1 MDKSQSNPTSHSA
14 KKLNA
19 LTSLRFIAAA
29 MIVVGH
35 CHGEF
40 GRTSR
45 IAEFFALNQAV
56 SFFFVLSGFI
66 LVYVY
71 PALNSSAER
80 CRFLL
85 ARVARIWPAHAAS
98 FLLLLILA
106 PTTLRPSISDSIPW
120 IVTANLFMVH
130 AWIPLWNYFLSFNG
144 VSWSISTEFFFYLC
158 FPFLIY
164 RWDQTWFRK
173 LLFSL
178 FLFLSLI
185 AISNALHLPN
195 DHWVSGLSQ
204 HALVYISPL
213 ARLFE
218 FVVGMAIALAW
229 RNTSHLVSCGKV
241 SGSIMEVLVLSLAVA
256 STHYTPALAYLPPIK
271 LWGGEAGTYWFTSS
285 GSVISFGLLI
295 FVMALEKGWISK
307 ILSWPF
313 AVLLGEISYSVYLIH
328 SILLRF
334 YQNYRHAFSDVPGW
348 ISYLLY
354 WMLVLIISHLIW
366 LFIERPFRKAIMD
379 FWTETQLSNPPQNA
393 SHYGKTVRF
402 PSGFHLLKT
411 QSKWTVILEI
421 IFLSSVSLMVFY
433 GVHWSSP
440 K

>member
-1 MDKSQSNPTSHSA
+1 MDESQHHLVSHSA

-29 MIVVGH
+29 MIVLGH

-45 IAEFFALNQAV
+45 IAEYFALNQAV

-71 PALNSSAER
+71 PELNSSR
-80 CRFLL
+80 DRGRFLL

-98 FLLLLILA
+98 FVLLLILA
-106 PTTLRPSISDSIPW
+106 PMTLRPSIRDSIPW
-120 IVTANLFMVH
+120 VVTANLLMVQS
-130 AWIPLWNYFLSFNG
+130 WIPLWNYFLSFNG

-158 FPFLIY
+158 YPFLIY
-164 RWDQTWFRK
+164 RWHQTWFRK
-173 LLFSL
+173 LLLSF
-178 FLFLSLI
+178 FLLLLLI
-185 AISNALHLPN
+185 TISNALHLPN
-195 DHWVSGLSQ
+195 THWVAGLTQ

-218 FVVGMAIALAW
+218 FVVGMTVALAW
-229 RNTSHLVSCGKV
+229 RHTSRHIPGSSV
-241 SGSIMEVLVLSLAVA
+241 SGSILEVLAVALAVA
-256 STHYTPALAYLPPIK
+256 STHYTPALAYLPAIK
-271 LWGGEAGTYWFTSS
+271 RLGGEAGTYWIASS
-285 GSVISFGLLI
+285 GSVVVFGLLI

-307 ILSWPF
+307 LLSWPI
-313 AVLLGEISYSVYLIH
+313 AVLLGEISYSVYLVH
-328 SILLRF
+328 SVLLRF
-334 YQNYRHAFSDVPGW
+334 YQYYRITFTDIPGW
-348 ISYLLY
+348 LLYILY

-366 LFIERPFRKAIMD
+366 LFIECPCRKAIVG
-379 FWTETQLSNPPQNA
+379 FWPETRNA
-393 SHYGKTVRF
+393 DPVRISSECMKAARF
-402 PSGFHLLKT
+402 PFWSYPFRT
-411 QSKWTVILEI
+411 RSRWAVIFEVL
-421 IFLSSVSLMVFY
+421 FLSSVSLMVFY